1 MHARMKVRKI
11 SYIYI
16 PSKYPMNIPKY
27 PMYPPQHSDGTAAV
41 SGQHE
46 NGSDPAEEL
55 FLNVYN
61 AVNLERWAGW
71 TCQQAGWVGRLGEQG
86 GRLARWNGDL
96 VG

>member
-55 FLNVYN
+55 FLN